1 MNSSL
6 MFSVDAW
13 FYIYFAIGA
22 VVVFLIGYR
31 IAKKTQKQDSGFSFI
46 LLMSVVLFTAL
57 AYWFN
62 GAAREVFMGTLPW
75 LFNLVFGGVLLIVFL
90 AGSKMIFKR
99 I

>member
-1 MNSSL
+1 ML
-6 MFSVDAW
+6 SVDAW

-22 VVVFLIGYR
+22 VVVFLIGCG

-46 LLMSVVLFTAL
+46 LLMSVVLFAAL

-62 GAAREVFMGTLPW
+62 GAAKEVLMGTLHW
-75 LFNLVFGGVLLIVFL
+75 LINLIFGGVLLIVFL
-90 AGSKMIFKR
+90 VCSKMLFKR

>member
-1 MNSSL
+1 ML
-6 MFSVDAW
+6 SVDAW

-22 VVVFLIGYR
+22 VVVFLIGYG

-46 LLMSVVLFTAL
+46 LLMSVMLFAAL

-62 GAAREVFMGTLPW
+62 GAAREVLMGTLPW
-75 LFNLVFGGVLLIVFL
+75 LINLIFGGVLLIVFL
-90 AGSKMIFKR
+90 AGSKMLFKR

>member
-1 MNSSL
+1 

-22 VVVFLIGYR
+22 VVVFLIGYG
-31 IAKKTQKQDSGFSFI
+31 IAKKMQKQDSGFSFI

>member
-1 MNSSL
+1 

>member
-1 MNSSL
+1 ML
-6 MFSVDAW
+6 SVDAW

-22 VVVFLIGYR
+22 VVVFLIGYG

-46 LLMSVVLFTAL
+46 LLMSVVLFAAL

-62 GAAREVFMGTLPW
+62 GAAREVLMGTLPW
-75 LFNLVFGGVLLIVFL
+75 LINLIFGGVLLIVFL
-90 AGSKMIFKR
+90 ACSKMIFKR

>member
-1 MNSSL
+1 ML
-6 MFSVDAW
+6 SVDVW

-22 VVVFLIGYR
+22 VVVFLIGYG
-31 IAKKTQKQDSGFSFI
+31 IAKKTQKQDRGFSFI

>member
-1 MNSSL
+1 ML
-6 MFSVDAW
+6 SVDAW
-13 FYIYFAIGA
+13 FYIYFVIGA
-22 VVVFLIGYR
+22 VVVFLIGYG

-46 LLMSVVLFTAL
+46 LLMSMVLFAAL

-62 GAAREVFMGTLPW
+62 GAAREVLMGTLPW
-75 LFNLVFGGVLLIVFL
+75 LINLVFGGVLLVVFL